1 MSLTHYPHG
10 LSSFGMPVMGG
21 GMLPLMGGRIAATGD
36 AKVYFVDPANG
47 SDGNTGLSPDRALD
61 TVSAA
66 LALTVD
72 KSGDTIYLLNDGNTS
87 GTSREDTT
95 ITWSNDNVH
104 LVGLCSGSMIS
115 QRARIGP
122 TSAQSTTVTPMITVS
137 GSGCY
142 FANFSLFE
150 DSTEAA
156 DNTCV
161 TVTGARNVFN
171 NVAFMNMGSATASTA
186 ATRAG
191 SNVLDIQ
198 GDENFFKHCYIG
210 LDTIARTAA
219 NNSVK
224 FSTSAERTMFE
235 DCFFPMRATNAG
247 VIFVYADTSNAI
259 DRFALFKNCM
269 FHNAT
274 NSGGT
279 SLTEVCNIHAS
290 VNGSIIMQNTHF
302 FGADKWEDTSSTNL
316 ILNMPIVDAADV
328 TGGEF
333 IAAT

>member
-10 LSSFGMPVMGG
+10 VSSWGMPVMGG

-36 AKVYFVDPANG
+36 AKVYWVDPANG
-47 SDGNTGLSPDRALD
+47 SDGNSGFSPDKALD

-66 LALTVD
+66 YDRTVD

-87 GTSREDTT
+87 GTSREDAT

-122 TSAQSTTVTPMITVS
+122 TSAQSTTITPMVTVS
-137 GSGCY
+137 GSGNY

-150 DSTEAA
+150 NSTEAA

-161 TVTGARNVFN
+161 TVTGSRNVFN
-171 NVAFMNMGSATASTA
+171 NVAFMNMGSGTASTS

-198 GDENFFKHCYIG
+198 GDENFFKHCYVG
-210 LDTIARTAA
+210 LDTIARTDA

-224 FSTSAERTMFE
+224 FSTSAERTIFE
-235 DCFFPMRATNAG
+235 DCFFPMRATAATP
-247 VIFVYADTSNAI
+247 IFVYADTSNAI

-269 FHNAT
+269 FHNAVKS
-274 NSGGT
+274 SGT
-279 SLTEVCNIHAS
+279 ELTEVCNIHAN
-290 VNGSIIMQNTHF
+290 VNGAIIMQNTHF
-302 FGADKWEDTSSTNL
+302 FGAAKWEDTASTNL
-316 ILNMPIVDAADV
+316 ILNMPIVDAVDV

-333 IAAT
+333 LTAT